1 MKKIFKAIALVSF
14 TALLFAACKKKD
26 DSNTNPETISLGFMP
41 GIAIHN
47 GVKNEHCVINPMEG
61 KLHYLNWD
69 AGTNMW
75 KPAAN
80 FATGAGAHEI
90 AFTSDGSTSYV
101 TNQPANTVSVVDVV
115 THTVSGTINVGRK
128 PNGILIKY

>member
-26 DSNTNPETISLGFMP
+26 DSNTNPEIICLGFFL

-47 GVKNEHCVINPMEG
+47 GVKNEQCVISPMVG

-69 AGTNMW
+69 AGTSMW
-75 KPAAN
+75 KPGAN

-101 TNQPANTVSVVDVV
+101 TNQPANTVSVVNVV
-115 THTVSGTINVGRK
+115 THTASGTINVGRK